1 MTISEQDV
9 MEDLA
14 YAEAE
19 GSAEMTD
26 MMEGEFYEDED
37 SADFSEDYFSEDGAD
52 FGEDAYESEDQTLG
66 RVLGGALGAESEDEF
81 FGKLFSGI
89 KNIAKKAAP
98 VLGKIGR
105 AAAPILSAIPLPQAQ
120 LAGKLAGL
128 VGKLRAEGGTVED
141 ALEAVAEIAARDTRA
156 LPVVAGLAARS
167 VIKNS
172 GANMP
177 PAKRQQVAAT
187 MNRAAKT
194 SWRTAVNRR
203 SAPCRRSPA
212 ASSEPPRPPARR
224 RAFSR
229 ASSRAPRRKWR
240 RIRACCVGSARL
252 RPKAR
257 PPLPARW
264 AAGRSA
270 GPSRFLVPRPSR
282 STSADRT
289 PASRPRT
296 RHPPIRAEAYHG
308 HASHHTWAG

>member
-26 MMEGEFYEDED
+26 MMEGDFYEDED
-37 SADFSEDYFSEDGAD
+37 SADFTEDYFSEDGAD
-52 FGEDAYESEDQTLG
+52 FAEDAYESEDQTLG
-66 RVLGGALGAESEDEF
+66 RVLGSALGAESEDEF

-194 SWRTAVNRR
+194 LVANGGQQAIRALPKITRSVKRTA
-203 SAPCRRSPA
+203 A
-212 ASSEPPRPPARR
+212 
-224 RAFSR
+224 
-229 ASSRAPRRKWR
+229 
-240 RIRACCVGSARL
+240 
-252 RPKAR
+252 
-257 PPLPARW
+257 
-264 AAGRSA
+264 AAGTPPSVQPRIVARTAAKVAQNPGLLRRLSTPSPRGQAAVA
-270 GPSRFLVPRPSR
+270 GAMGGGGFGRTISVPG
-282 STSADRT
+282 
-289 PASRPRT
+289 PATITISV
-296 RHPPIRAEAYHG
+296 G
-308 HASHHTWAG
+308 